1 MKITNFRPHE
11 TEPNFAYVDVECPW
25 WRFKAK
31 QTKIVF
37 KPAESC
43 FWRWLDSGEYVP
55 ESYIENQRMVYLA
68 RKQLGINTNHQ
79 G

>member
-11 TEPNFAYVDVECPW
+11 TEPNFAYVDVDYPW
-25 WRFKAK
+25 WKFKAK

-37 KPAESC
+37 KQDNL
-43 FWRWLDSGEYVP
+43 WRWLDTGKPSPDFHVERLIYA
-55 ESYIENQRMVYLA
+55 YHA
-68 RKQLGINTNHQ
+68 KKQLGINPNYQ